1 MVVKI
6 FLLIMVLIEIDK
18 CVAE

>member
-1 MVVKI
+1 MVVNI
-6 FLLIMVLIEIDK
+6 LVLIMVLIEIDK